1 MSQDVMGMIWLVVLL
16 AANAFFVAG
25 EFAVMGA
32 RRSQIEPKAE
42 AGSATAKAALYAME
56 HVSAIL
62 AVCQLGITV
71 CSLLILNVSEPA
83 IHHLLVIP
91 LEAVGVPEAAASVV
105 AFVIALLIV
114 TFLHVTFG
122 EMVPKN
128 MAVSM
133 ADRAVMLLARPL
145 LWLNKALHPVI
156 WLLNHAA
163 NLVLRALKVEPQDE
177 VNSTYTLEE
186 VQSIVAEST
195 RTGLVDDGSGLLS
208 GALEFS
214 DYTAEKVMVPVQE
227 VVTLPADVDPRSFE
241 VAVGRTGFSRFVLQD
256 GDGAYTGYL
265 HLKDV
270 MTVPERAYKEPVPV
284 TKVRSLANVG
294 AQDEIEETLALMQ
307 RTGSHLAR
315 VIAADG
321 QTVGVLFLEDVLE
334 VLVGEIHDATQAQ
347 SGRGRLRTPAP
358 APASESGPGGA

>member
-1 MSQDVMGMIWLVVLL
+1 MSDDVMGIVWLVLL
-16 AANAFFVAG
+16 LLANAFFVGG

-42 AGSATAKAALYAME
+42 AGSARAKTALFAME
-56 HVSAIL
+56 HVSQML

-71 CSLLILNVSEPA
+71 CSLLILNVAEPA

-91 LEAVGVPEAAASVV
+91 LEAVGVPEAVADIS

-133 ADRAVMLLARPL
+133 ADRAVLLLATPL
-145 LWLNKALHPVI
+145 VWISRILHPVI
-156 WLLNHAA
+156 WVLNHTA
-163 NLVLRALKVEPQDE
+163 NLVLRAMKVEPQDE
-177 VNSTYTLEE
+177 VTSTYTLEE

-195 RTGLVDDGSGLLS
+195 RTGLVDDGSGLIS

-214 DYTAEKVMVPVQE
+214 DYTAESVMVPVSE

-241 VAVGRTGFSRFVLQD
+241 TAVGRTGFSRFVLED
-256 GDGAYTGYL
+256 TDGAYTGYL

-270 MTVPERAYKEPVPV
+270 MTVPESRYEEPVPV

-294 AQDEIEETLALMQ
+294 AQDEIEDALSLMQ

-315 VIAADG
+315 VISASG

-347 SGRGRLRTPAP
+347 NASRIRGRKQSA
-358 APASESGPGGA
+358 ESR